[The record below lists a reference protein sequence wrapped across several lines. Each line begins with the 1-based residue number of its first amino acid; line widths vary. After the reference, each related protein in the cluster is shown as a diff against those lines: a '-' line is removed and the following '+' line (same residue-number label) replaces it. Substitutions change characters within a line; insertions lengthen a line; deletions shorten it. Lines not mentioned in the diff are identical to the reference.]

1 MFADQAHLA
10 KVHYSRLN
18 RGLFTAGLLLC
29 TLGLWAQGAKKSPVV
44 KVRDPMATHFFKPDL
59 SRVIAMV
66 ETGVQRVT
74 GKKTPAAAWRSMFT
88 PKDVIGIKVNSHSG
102 TLIGTRPSV
111 VAAVIEGLLQGG
123 IPASQIVIWDKQ
135 LHDLKQAGYA
145 KFTQK
150 YGVQIA
156 GARDS
161 GYDEWNPYQLKAFG
175 GKLQPGDH
183 LFGKTKYSNIS
194 HLSKLVT
201 HRFTAIISIHSP
213 MFIPQKG
220 TSGHLAELAL
230 ASADNIQRF
239 NYSFLHYRSAV
250 VDLCDRI
257 AFSHTLVPKLFLK
270 ELENLK
276 TDRAGAAQKLS
287 LFSLGTE
294 PAFFYFEELSDKA
307 LPADLAFRVAY
318 EKARDSKNPK
328 EIRILADSLAWNQW
342 VLPEGRVVL
351 NLNAW
356 QDKMATQTKFR
367 FHITDA
373 LLCQYNQGHR
383 LRPDYAAATNEL
395 WFSPDPLALDVLA
408 HQLIEALRRSA
419 NLPKGAN
426 PEVMHRDANRKFLG
440 SVYQEDMDIQS
451 ITMPA
456 AGPKENR
463 E

>member
-1 MFADQAHLA
+1 MFADRAHLA

-18 RGLFTAGLLLC
+18 RGLFTAGLLLF
-29 TLGLWAQGAKKSPVV
+29 TVNLSAQDSNKSLVV
-44 KVRDPMATHFFKPDL
+44 KVRDPMATYFFEPNPE
-59 SRVIAMV
+59 RVRAMV
-66 ETGVQRVT
+66 HAGVQRVT
-74 GKKTPAAAWRSMFT
+74 GEKTSVAGWSSMFT
-88 PKDVIGIKVNSHSG
+88 PKDVVGIKVNSRSG

-111 VAAVIEGLLQGG
+111 VAAVIEGLLKAG
-123 IPASQIVIWDKQ
+123 ILASQIVIWDKR

-145 KFTQK
+145 SFTQK

-156 GARDS
+156 GAQDS
-161 GYDEWNPYQLKAFG
+161 GYDEWNPYKLKAFG
-175 GKLQPGDH
+175 WKLQSGDH
-183 LFGKTKYSNIS
+183 LYRKTKYSNIS

-201 HRFTAIISIHSP
+201 QELTTIISIHSP
-213 MFIPQKG
+213 MFIPRKG
-220 TSGHLAELAL
+220 ASGHLMELAL

-239 NYSFLHYRSAV
+239 NFSFLHYRSAV

-257 AFSHTLVPKLFLK
+257 SFSHTLVPKLFLK
-270 ELENLK
+270 ELDNLK

-287 LFSLGTE
+287 LFPLGKT
-294 PAFFYFEELSDKA
+294 PAFFYFEDLSDKA

-318 EKARDSKNPK
+318 ERARDSNTTK
-328 EIRILADSLAWNQW
+328 EIRILTDALAWNQL
-342 VLPEGRVVL
+342 VLPEGRIVL

-356 QDKMATQTKFR
+356 QDNMATQTKFR

-373 LLCQYNQGHR
+373 LLCQYNQGQQ

-395 WFSPDPLALDVLA
+395 WFSSDPLALDVLA

-419 NLPKGAN
+419 NLPKGPN

-440 SVYQEDMDIQS
+440 AVYQEDMDIQS

-456 AGPKENR
+456 AGPKENH